1 MGFLHSAVERI
12 KGRQCEKLVQRTGND
27 VSLSTSLDAGIF
39 KINLGNFSRVIRELV
54 NVPDTAVALD
64 DSQYHLCMAISN
76 MKDNSKL
83 KEDCIRI
90 RLMVIMGFN
99 QLRAILAS
107 IEEEPTEDLKTE
119 LAKWLRYMN
128 ELNMHSISVLSPYSA
143 ARDKSGMTLEQIIE
157 YQEIGEKQL
166 QEVIDQVK

>member
-1 MGFLHSAVERI
+1 
-12 KGRQCEKLVQRTGND
+12 VQRIGND

-39 KINLGNFSRVIRELV
+39 KINLGNFSRIIRELV

-107 IEEEPTEDLKTE
+107 IEEEPTEELKTE

-128 ELNMHSISVLSPYSA
+128 ELNMHSISVLDPYSA
-143 ARDKSGMTLEQIIE
+143 VRDKSGMTLEQIIQ
-157 YQEIGEKQL
+157 YQEIDEKQL

>member
-1 MGFLHSAVERI
+1 
-12 KGRQCEKLVQRTGND
+12 
-27 VSLSTSLDAGIF
+27 
-39 KINLGNFSRVIRELV
+39 
-54 NVPDTAVALD
+54 
-64 DSQYHLCMAISN
+64 MAISN

-166 QEVIDQVK
+166 QEVIDQVKK

>member
-107 IEEEPTEDLKTE
+107 IEEEPTEELKTKFT
-119 LAKWLRYMN
+119 KWLRYMN
-128 ELNMHSISVLSPYSA
+128 ELNMHSISVLDPYSA
-143 ARDKSGMTLEQIIE
+143 ARDKSAMTLEQITA
-157 YQEIGEKQL
+157 
-166 QEVIDQVK
+166 

>member
-12 KGRQCEKLVQRTGND
+12 KGRQCEKLVQRIGNE
-27 VSLSTSLDAGIF
+27 VSLSTALDAGIF
-39 KINLGNFSRVIRELV
+39 KINLGNFSRVIREIV

-64 DSQYHLCMAISN
+64 DSQYHLCMAISD

-99 QLRAILAS
+99 IAQYLLL
-107 IEEEPTEDLKTE
+107 EEEPTEE
-119 LAKWLRYMN
+119 
-128 ELNMHSISVLSPYSA
+128 
-143 ARDKSGMTLEQIIE
+143 
-157 YQEIGEKQL
+157 
-166 QEVIDQVK
+166 